1 MLIIIVTVTMDKN
14 TFESMFGGLFAGA
27 DLTGAQIILNNE
39 SGGTVI
45 NHNHSCLNNE
55 IPHFPLDGRP
65 SEGKMVFQQLI
76 DSGFI
81 AADTDEAS
89 FLYIMGYSSE
99 MNGNIKKIVWLK
111 SKQLARECFLLR
123 NEKAINSKQLKISTM
138 EKMITQLFLYKGK
151 PLELSK
157 NRMEYSNESDILE
170 KIFRPNPTL

>member
-45 NHNHSCLNNE
+45 NHNHSCSNNE

-123 NEKAINSKQLKISTM
+123 NEKAINSKQLKIKKK

-170 KIFRPNPTL
+170 KIFRPTPTL

>member
-1 MLIIIVTVTMDKN
+1 MDKN

-45 NHNHSCLNNE
+45 NHNHSCPSNE
-55 IPHFPLDGRP
+55 IPHFHLDGRP

>member
-1 MLIIIVTVTMDKN
+1 MDKN

-45 NHNHSCLNNE
+45 NHNHSCSSNE
-55 IPHFPLDGRP
+55 YPHFPLDGNIADGRT
-65 SEGKMVFQQLI
+65 VFQQLI
-76 DSGFI
+76 DNGFI
-81 AADTDEAS
+81 APDTDEVS
-89 FLYIMGYSSE
+89 FLYVMGYSSE
-99 MNGNIKKIVWLK
+99 TNGNIRKIEWLK
-111 SKQLARECFLLR
+111 TKQLARECFLLR

>member
-1 MLIIIVTVTMDKN
+1 MGDSGLPFCFLALLVEFSSDGGFSPPN
-14 TFESMFGGLFAGA
+14 PSMFSGIRLF
-27 DLTGAQIILNNE
+27 
-39 SGGTVI
+39 
-45 NHNHSCLNNE
+45 
-55 IPHFPLDGRP
+55 F
-65 SEGKMVFQQLI
+65 LI
-76 DSGFI
+76 YQKI
-81 AADTDEAS
+81 AVLCWTCADTDEAS

>member
-1 MLIIIVTVTMDKN
+1 
-14 TFESMFGGLFAGA
+14 
-27 DLTGAQIILNNE
+27 
-39 SGGTVI
+39 
-45 NHNHSCLNNE
+45 
-55 IPHFPLDGRP
+55 
-65 SEGKMVFQQLI
+65 
-76 DSGFI
+76 
-81 AADTDEAS
+81 
-89 FLYIMGYSSE
+89 MGYSSE

>member
-1 MLIIIVTVTMDKN
+1 MDKN

-45 NHNHSCLNNE
+45 NHNHSCSSNE
-55 IPHFPLDGRP
+55 YPHFPLDGRP

>member
-1 MLIIIVTVTMDKN
+1 MR
-14 TFESMFGGLFAGA
+14 
-27 DLTGAQIILNNE
+27 
-39 SGGTVI
+39 
-45 NHNHSCLNNE
+45 
-55 IPHFPLDGRP
+55 FPIFLLM
-65 SEGKMVFQQLI
+65 GKMVFQQLI